1 MNSLPRLPSPLPTS
15 GWRNRLETLLAFLPM
30 GLLAILLWGS
40 VWLVRN
46 APKAVSGA
54 VVAET
59 SHEPD
64 YFAKNFTL
72 KTYSLQG
79 DLKSFLQGTSSLH
92 FPDTLTNLIEQ
103 PVVHSISRSG
113 RLTTAVAKRSLSN
126 EDGSEIQ
133 LFGQAVVHKQG
144 VGTQDPA
151 MTLRSEF
158 IHFCANT
165 DSLVTYAPVKI
176 ERGENRFQGN
186 GLKAD
191 NFNQRFLLQGQVK
204 ALLVPGK
211 RP

>member
-1 MNSLPRLPSPLPTS
+1 MNSLPRLPAPLAIS
-15 GWRNRLETLLAFLPM
+15 SWRNRLETLMAFLPM
-30 GLLAILLWGS
+30 VLLAILLWGS

-46 APKAVSGA
+46 APKAVSGP
-54 VVAET
+54 VAAKT

-64 YFAKNFTL
+64 YFANNFTL

-79 DLKSFLQGTSSLH
+79 DLKSFLQGKSSLH
-92 FPDTLTNLIEQ
+92 FPDTLTNLIEE

-113 RLTTAVAKRSLSN
+113 RLTTAVARRSLSN

-158 IHFCANT
+158 IHFFANT
-165 DSLVTYAPVKI
+165 DSLATYAPVQI
-176 ERGENRFQGN
+176 ERGENRFQAN

-191 NFNQRFLLQGQVK
+191 NLNQRFLLQGQVK
-204 ALLVPGK
+204 ALLVPAK

>member
-1 MNSLPRLPSPLPTS
+1 MNSLPRLPSPLPTT
-15 GWRNRLETLLAFLPM
+15 GWRNRLETLLAFLPI
-30 GLLAILLWGS
+30 GLLAVLLWGS

-103 PVVHSISRSG
+103 PVVHSISRAG

-158 IHFCANT
+158 IHFFANT

-176 ERGENRFQGN
+176 ERGDNRFQAN

-191 NFNQRFLLQGQVK
+191 NLSQRFLLQGQVK
-204 ALLVPGK
+204 VLLVPGK

>member
-1 MNSLPRLPSPLPTS
+1 MNSLPRLPTPIPTS
-15 GWRNRLETLLAFLPM
+15 GWRKRLETLVAFLPM
-30 GLLAILLWGS
+30 VLLAIILWGS

-46 APKAVSGA
+46 APKAVSGP

-64 YFAKNFTL
+64 YFANNFTL

-79 DLKSFLQGTSSLH
+79 DLKSFLQGTSSVH

-133 LFGQAVVHKQG
+133 LIGQAVVHKQG
-144 VGTQDPA
+144 LGAQDQA
-151 MTLRSEF
+151 MTLHSEF
-158 IHFCANT
+158 IHLFANT

-176 ERGENRFQGN
+176 ERGNNRFQGN
-186 GLKAD
+186 RLKAD
-191 NFNQRFLLQGQVK
+191 NLNQRFLLQGQVK
-204 ALLVPGK
+204 VLLVPAK

>member
-1 MNSLPRLPSPLPTS
+1 MNSLPRLPTPLPTS
-15 GWRNRLETLLAFLPM
+15 GWRKRLEALLAFLPM
-30 GLLAILLWGS
+30 ILLAILLWGS

-54 VVAET
+54 VVAKT

-64 YFAKNFTL
+64 YFANNFTL

-79 DLKSFLQGTSSLH
+79 DLKSFLQGTSSVH

-133 LFGQAVVHKQG
+133 LIGQAVVHKQG
-144 VGTQDPA
+144 VGTKEPA

-158 IHFCANT
+158 IHLFANT
-165 DSLVTYAPVKI
+165 DTLVTYAPVKI
-176 ERGENRFQGN
+176 ERGDNRFQAN
-186 GLKAD
+186 GMKAD
-191 NFNQRFLLQGQVK
+191 NLNQRFLLQGQVK
-204 ALLVPGK
+204 VLLVPGK

>member
-1 MNSLPRLPSPLPTS
+1 MNSLPRLPAPVTTS
-15 GWRNRLETLLAFLPM
+15 GWRKRLETLLAFLPM
-30 GLLAILLWGS
+30 VLLAILLWGS
-40 VWLVRN
+40 LWLVRN
-46 APKAVSGA
+46 APKAVSGP

-64 YFAKNFTL
+64 YFANNFTL

-113 RLTTAVAKRSLSN
+113 RLTTAVAQRSLSN

-133 LFGQAVVHKQG
+133 LIGQAVVHKQG
-144 VGTQDPA
+144 VGTKEPA

-158 IHFCANT
+158 IHLFANT
-165 DSLVTYAPVKI
+165 DTLVTYAPVKI
-176 ERGENRFQGN
+176 ERGDNRFQAN
-186 GLKAD
+186 GMKAD
-191 NFNQRFLLQGQVK
+191 NLNQRFLLQGQVK
-204 ALLVPGK
+204 VLLVPGK

>member
-1 MNSLPRLPSPLPTS
+1 MNSLPRLPKLVPVS
-15 GWRNRLETLLAFLPM
+15 GWRNRLETLVAFLPM
-30 GLLAILLWGS
+30 VLLAILLWGS

-46 APKAVSGA
+46 APKAVSGP
-54 VVAET
+54 VVAKT

-64 YFAKNFTL
+64 YFANNFTL

-79 DLKSFLQGTSSLH
+79 ELKSFLQGTSSLH

-133 LFGQAVVHKQG
+133 LIGQAVVHKQG
-144 VGTQDPA
+144 LATQDPA

-158 IHFCANT
+158 IHFFANT

-191 NFNQRFLLQGQVK
+191 NLNQRFLLQGQVK
-204 ALLVPGK
+204 VLLVPAK

>member
-1 MNSLPRLPSPLPTS
+1 MNSLPRLPAPVPTS

-30 GLLAILLWGS
+30 VLLAILLWGS
-40 VWLVRN
+40 FWLVRN
-46 APKAVSGA
+46 APKALSGA

-64 YFAKNFTL
+64 YFANNFTL

-79 DLKSFLQGTSSLH
+79 DLKSFLQGTSSVH
-92 FPDTLTNLIEQ
+92 FPDTLTNLIDQ
-103 PVVHSISRSG
+103 PVVHSFSRSG

-133 LFGQAVVHKQG
+133 LIGQAVVHKQG
-144 VGTQDPA
+144 VGPQEQS

-158 IHFCANT
+158 IHLFANT

-176 ERGENRFQGN
+176 ERGENRFQAN

-191 NFNQRFLLQGQVK
+191 NLNQRFLLQGQVK
-204 ALLVPGK
+204 VLLVPGK

>member
-1 MNSLPRLPSPLPTS
+1 MNSLPRLPSPLPTT
-15 GWRNRLETLLAFLPM
+15 GWRNRLETLLAFLPI
-30 GLLAILLWGS
+30 GLLAVLLWGS

-92 FPDTLTNLIEQ
+92 FPDRLTNLIEQ

-158 IHFCANT
+158 IHFFANT

-176 ERGENRFQGN
+176 ERGDNRFQAN

-191 NFNQRFLLQGQVK
+191 NLSQRFLLQGQVK
-204 ALLVPGK
+204 VLLVPGR

>member
-1 MNSLPRLPSPLPTS
+1 MISLPRLSSPVPAS

-30 GLLAILLWGS
+30 VLLAILLWGS
-40 VWLVRN
+40 MWLVRN
-46 APKAVSGA
+46 APKAVSA
-54 VVAET
+54 AIEAEA

-64 YFAKNFTL
+64 YFANNFTL

-79 DLKSFLQGTSSLH
+79 DLKSFLQGVSSVH
-92 FPDTLTNLIEQ
+92 FPDTLTNLIQQ

-133 LFGQAVVHKQG
+133 LIGQAVVHKEG
-144 VGTQDPA
+144 VGTQEPA

-158 IHFCANT
+158 IHFFANT
-165 DSLVTYAPVKI
+165 DRLVTYAPVQI
-176 ERGENRFQGN
+176 ERGDNRFQAN
-186 GLKAD
+186 ALKAD
-191 NFNQRFLLQGQVK
+191 NLNQRFLLQGQVK
-204 ALLVPGK
+204 VLLVPGK

>member
-1 MNSLPRLPSPLPTS
+1 MNSLPRLPTPIPAS
-15 GWRNRLETLLAFLPM
+15 GWRKRLEALLAFLPM
-30 GLLAILLWGS
+30 ILLASLLWGS

-46 APKAVSGA
+46 APKAVSGP

-64 YFAKNFTL
+64 YFANNFTL

-79 DLKSFLQGTSSLH
+79 DLKSFLQGTSSVH

-158 IHFCANT
+158 IHLFANT

-176 ERGENRFQGN
+176 ERGDNRFQGN

-191 NFNQRFLLQGQVK
+191 NLNQRFLLQGQVK
-204 ALLVPGK
+204 VLLVPGK

>member
-1 MNSLPRLPSPLPTS
+1 MNSLPRLPAPLPTS
-15 GWRNRLETLLAFLPM
+15 GWRNRLETLVAFLPM
-30 GLLAILLWGS
+30 VLLAILLWGS

-46 APKAVSGA
+46 APKVVSGP
-54 VVAET
+54 VVAKT

-64 YFAKNFTL
+64 YFVNNFTL

-133 LFGQAVVHKQG
+133 LIGQAVVHKQG
-144 VGTQDPA
+144 LATQDPA

-158 IHFCANT
+158 IHFFANT

-191 NFNQRFLLQGQVK
+191 NLNQRFLLKGQVK
-204 ALLVPGK
+204 VLLVPAK

>member
-1 MNSLPRLPSPLPTS
+1 MNSLSRLPAPVPTS
-15 GWRNRLETLLAFLPM
+15 GWRKRLETLLAFLPM
-30 GLLAILLWGS
+30 VLLAILLWGS

-64 YFAKNFTL
+64 YFANNFTL

-79 DLKSFLQGTSSLH
+79 DLKSFLQGTSSVH

-113 RLTTAVAKRSLSN
+113 RLTTAVAQRSLSN

-133 LFGQAVVHKQG
+133 LIGQAVVHKQG
-144 VGTQDPA
+144 LGTKEPA

-158 IHFCANT
+158 IHMFTNT
-165 DSLVTYAPVKI
+165 DTLVTYAPVKI
-176 ERGENRFQGN
+176 ERGDNRFQAN
-186 GLKAD
+186 GMKAD
-191 NFNQRFLLQGQVK
+191 NLNQRFLLQGQVK
-204 ALLVPGK
+204 VLLVPGN

>member
-1 MNSLPRLPSPLPTS
+1 MNSLPRLPSPVPSS

-30 GLLAILLWGS
+30 VLLAFLLWGS

-46 APKAVSGA
+46 APKALS
-54 VVAET
+54 VAASAKT

-64 YFAKNFTL
+64 YFARDFTL

-79 DLKSFLQGTSSLH
+79 EMKSYLQGVSSVH
-92 FPDTLTNLIEQ
+92 FPDTLTNLIER
-103 PVVHSISRSG
+103 PVVHSFSRSG

-133 LFGQAVVHKQG
+133 LMGQAVVHKQG

-158 IHFCANT
+158 IHLFANT
-165 DSLVTYAPVKI
+165 DSLVTYSPVKI
-176 ERGENRFQGN
+176 ERGDNRFQAN

-191 NFNQRFLLQGQVK
+191 NLSQRFLLQGRVK
-204 ALLVPGK
+204 VLLVPSK
-211 RP
+211 RQ

>member
-1 MNSLPRLPSPLPTS
+1 MNSLPRLPAPVPTS

-30 GLLAILLWGS
+30 VLLAILLWGS
-40 VWLVRN
+40 FWLVRN
-46 APKAVSGA
+46 APKALSGA

-64 YFAKNFTL
+64 YFANNFTL

-79 DLKSFLQGTSSLH
+79 DLKSFLQGTSSVH

-113 RLTTAVAKRSLSN
+113 RLTTAIAKRSLSN

-133 LFGQAVVHKQG
+133 LIGQAVVHKQG
-144 VGTQDPA
+144 VGTQEPA

-158 IHFCANT
+158 IHLFANT

-176 ERGENRFQGN
+176 ERGDNRFQGN
-186 GLKAD
+186 GLTAD
-191 NFNQRFLLQGQVK
+191 NLNQRFLLQGQVK
-204 ALLVPGK
+204 VLLVPTK

>member
-1 MNSLPRLPSPLPTS
+1 MNALPRLPSPTPAS
-15 GWRNRLETLLAFLPM
+15 GWRNQLETFVAFLPM
-30 GLLAILLWGS
+30 VLLAIFLWGS

-46 APKAVSGA
+46 APKAVSGP
-54 VVAET
+54 VVAKI

-64 YFAKNFTL
+64 YFANNFTL

-79 DLKSFLQGTSSLH
+79 DLKSFLQGKSSLH

-158 IHFCANT
+158 IHFFANT

-191 NFNQRFLLQGQVK
+191 NLNQRFLLQGQVK

>member
-1 MNSLPRLPSPLPTS
+1 MNSLPRLPSPLPTT

-30 GLLAILLWGS
+30 GLLAVLLWGS

-133 LFGQAVVHKQG
+133 LIGQAVVHKQG
-144 VGTQDPA
+144 VGTKEPA

-158 IHFCANT
+158 IHLFANT
-165 DSLVTYAPVKI
+165 DTLVTYAPVKI
-176 ERGENRFQGN
+176 ERGDNRFQAN

-191 NFNQRFLLQGQVK
+191 NLSQRFLLQGQVK
-204 ALLVPGK
+204 VLLVPGR

>member
-1 MNSLPRLPSPLPTS
+1 MNSLPILPATVPTS
-15 GWRNRLETLLAFLPM
+15 GWRNRLETLLSFLPLV
-30 GLLAILLWGS
+30 LLAILLWGS
-40 VWLVRN
+40 FWLVRN
-46 APKAVSGA
+46 APKALSGA

-64 YFAKNFTL
+64 YFANNFTL

-79 DLKSFLQGTSSLH
+79 DLKSFLQGTSSVH

-133 LFGQAVVHKQG
+133 LIGQAVVHKQG
-144 VGTQDPA
+144 VGTPEPA

-158 IHFCANT
+158 IHLFANT

-176 ERGENRFQGN
+176 ERGDNRFQGN

-191 NFNQRFLLQGQVK
+191 NLNQRFLLQGQVK
-204 ALLVPGK
+204 VLLVPTK

>member
-1 MNSLPRLPSPLPTS
+1 MNSLPRLPAPVPTS

-30 GLLAILLWGS
+30 VLLAILLWGS
-40 VWLVRN
+40 FWLVRN
-46 APKAVSGA
+46 APKALSGA

-64 YFAKNFTL
+64 YFANNFTL

-79 DLKSFLQGTSSLH
+79 DLKSFLQGTSSVH
-92 FPDTLTNLIEQ
+92 FPDTLTNLVEQ

-113 RLTTAVAKRSLSN
+113 RLTTAIAKRSLSN

-133 LFGQAVVHKQG
+133 LIGQAVVHKQG
-144 VGTQDPA
+144 VGTQEPA

-158 IHFCANT
+158 IHLFANT

-176 ERGENRFQGN
+176 ERGDNRFQGN

-191 NFNQRFLLQGQVK
+191 NLNQRFLLQGQVK
-204 ALLVPGK
+204 VLLVPTK